1 MNDAPVLVN
10 EKFHVTSKWPF
21 SERHYK
27 MEYKPLSEEGEQ
39 IDARDVAHVHTK
51 RSSRGKRFGG
61 LSPRSWS
68 KSQLAVL
75 GFVIAAAV
83 QTSLFSSPSPQ
94 SHLLYIMVIAVVTM
108 QVLIIVNGGHGGRL
122 MELKSCLSDSLQ
134 MAIDCSEKANW
145 SNMTIPS
152 FGKDKPVYVGFIIAL
167 TVYNAMLCFYA
178 LYGKHFLEII
188 AFLIVNILTTLY
200 ASFEVWQ
207 FRPFGPNCT
216 EWPVAGQLAIASV
229 AVLFVFTAVFVPLAL
244 YMYRDFGWKVYKD
257 VNCNHQMRKY
267 YQWYEAISSGVKLLI
282 LFTVVFSVAQLTLL
296 LTPDNY
302 EFELTIILVVVAV
315 VAYFV
320 LQLTI
325 HYNSFAGY
333 LVIACTGLLLFCYY
347 AFKVIRFATQSCP
360 ICFKLKNSLNAEYKS
375 LQFLLE
381 TCTKTSNA
389 TLNSESDR
397 SIQFQNLVIFASVN
411 FITTIIV
418 FVIYFGFWCHQPGD
432 KLVDHFKN
440 NPSMMVRV
448 MCYGRG
454 KETLHEQ
461 IKKATGTIF
470 GCSVEKPR
478 CHPLEFDECSSSNS
492 SV

>member
-1 MNDAPVLVN
+1 
-10 EKFHVTSKWPF
+10 
-21 SERHYK
+21 
-27 MEYKPLSEEGEQ
+27 
-39 IDARDVAHVHTK
+39 
-51 RSSRGKRFGG
+51 
-61 LSPRSWS
+61 
-68 KSQLAVL
+68 
-75 GFVIAAAV
+75 
-83 QTSLFSSPSPQ
+83 
-94 SHLLYIMVIAVVTM
+94 M

-122 MELKSCLSDSLQ
+122 MELKPCLSDSLQ

-244 YMYRDFGWKVYKD
+244 YMYRDIGWKVYKD
-257 VNCNHQMRKY
+257 VNCNHQMR
-267 YQWYEAISSGVKLLI
+267 
-282 LFTVVFSVAQLTLL
+282 T
-296 LTPDNY
+296 
-302 EFELTIILVVVAV
+302 
-315 VAYFV
+315 
-320 LQLTI
+320 
-325 HYNSFAGY
+325 
-333 LVIACTGLLLFCYY
+333 
-347 AFKVIRFATQSCP
+347 
-360 ICFKLKNSLNAEYKS
+360 
-375 LQFLLE
+375 
-381 TCTKTSNA
+381 
-389 TLNSESDR
+389 
-397 SIQFQNLVIFASVN
+397 SVN

-478 CHPLEFDECSSSNS
+478 CHPLEVDKCSSSNS

>member
-1 MNDAPVLVN
+1 MV
-10 EKFHVTSKWPF
+10 
-21 SERHYK
+21 
-27 MEYKPLSEEGEQ
+27 
-39 IDARDVAHVHTK
+39 
-51 RSSRGKRFGG
+51 SSRFCC
-61 LSPRSWS
+61 SNV
-68 KSQLAVL
+68 AVL
-75 GFVIAAAV
+75 DQLVLTAMNG
-83 QTSLFSSPSPQ
+83 
-94 SHLLYIMVIAVVTM
+94 HLLVLGLIAVVTM

-122 MELKSCLSDSLQ
+122 MELKPCLSDSLQ

-178 LYGKHFLEII
+178 
-188 AFLIVNILTTLY
+188 
-200 ASFEVWQ
+200 
-207 FRPFGPNCT
+207 
-216 EWPVAGQLAIASV
+216 V

-244 YMYRDFGWKVYKD
+244 YMYRDIGWKVYKD
-257 VNCNHQMRKY
+257 VNCNHQMRSECPV
-267 YQWYEAISSGVKLLI
+267 QQCVDGGI
-282 LFTVVFSVAQLTLL
+282 VVFSVAQLTLL

-315 VAYFV
+315 
-320 LQLTI
+320 I
-325 HYNSFAGY
+325 HNNSFAGY

-478 CHPLEFDECSSSNS
+478 CHPLEVDKCSSSNS